1 MLLIVVIGMSCE
13 ICYLHC
19 SSWRGVCVYV
29 VAVMVVLVCLLRVL
43 LFALQFEIDATCDVQ
58 CTV

>member
-1 MLLIVVIGMSCE
+1 MRYLLFALELVA
-13 ICYLHC
+13 
-19 SSWRGVCVYV
+19 WRVCVYV

-43 LFALQFEIDATCDVQ
+43 LLAQQLEIDAMCDVQ